1 MGNRSGAAGSSR
13 GGRHKAGGSR
23 HSRRRAGGHRRK
35 PRRSGPF
42 ALVAALV
49 VAAAVVVGVLNG
61 SGGGGAG
68 RDTAGD
74 TPTSPRISATDA
86 SGDPAADPGR
96 FAAGEDGAR
105 PVPGPDAGS
114 GSAGPGPA
122 STSSS
127 GPPAASP
134 PPSSAPS
141 SPSPS
146 ASKPPTSAKP
156 STTAPSRPP
165 SSTRPPST
173 AAPSGSKADQ
183 YASEVVRLAN
193 VERAK
198 NGCGPLSEDPELKAA
213 ALGHSQDMA
222 ARDYFSH
229 TGQDGRSAGDR
240 ITAAGYSWSTWGEN
254 IARGQQT
261 PESVMEAWMNSPGHR
276 ANILNCSFKDLG
288 VGVHIAS
295 GGPWWTQNFAASR

>member
-1 MGNRSGAAGSSR
+1 M
-13 GGRHKAGGSR
+13 
-23 HSRRRAGGHRRK
+23 
-35 PRRSGPF
+35 F
-42 ALVAALV
+42 VASLV
-49 VAAAVVVGVLNG
+49 VAAAVAVGLLNG
-61 SGGGGAG
+61 LGGGGGAG
-68 RDTAGD
+68 QETAGD
-74 TPTSPRISATDA
+74 APTSIRISATDA

-122 STSSS
+122 STPSSA
-127 GPPAASP
+127 PPASSP
-134 PPSSAPS
+134 PPSSAA
-141 SPSPS
+141 PSPS
-146 ASKPPTSAKP
+146 ASPSKLPTSAKP

-165 SSTRPPST
+165 SSTSRPPST
-173 AAPSGSKADQ
+173 TPGGSKADT

-222 ARDYFSH
+222 AKDYFSH

-276 ANILNCSFKDLG
+276 ANILNCNFKDLG